1 MNYEAA
7 LEYLHGTLKFG
18 SIFGLDR
25 ITKLLDLMG
34 NPQKKLKFIHIA
46 GTNGKGSTTAFISN
60 ILLEAGYRTG
70 MFTSPYIQRFTER
83 IKVNNTEISNNELA
97 EQVLQIKEK
106 IEEMV
111 SNGFEHPTEFEIITA
126 AAMEYFYTQ
135 NCDFVV
141 LEVGLG
147 GIVDSTNV
155 IDLPEVSVIT
165 TISMDHMDRLGDT
178 LGEIAAQKA
187 GIIKQNG
194 LVVLYPQ
201 EQEAEEVINKVAK
214 EKNAKIHKVDFS
226 TISEKSFSLEGQ
238 IFEYKDFEN
247 IKIGLLGDHQMRN
260 AAVAIDTCELLCN
273 KGVAIAHR
281 NILDGLE
288 NTIWPGRLEIINE
301 NPLVMIDGA
310 HNLEGGQA
318 LNSAMD
324 KYFIKKKKIFIVGFL
339 RDKDFKGIMD
349 MLSSK
354 ADTII
359 TVTPNNDRAVP
370 SAELAEFLK
379 IYSCTVID
387 GISIQ
392 NGLRIAVGLA
402 DKESIICAFGSLYM
416 IGEIRGHYK

>member
-1 MNYEAA
+1 MHYEAA

-34 NPQKKLKFIHIA
+34 NPHKKLKFIHIA
-46 GTNGKGSTTAFISN
+46 GTNGKGSTTAFISS
-60 ILLEAGYRTG
+60 ILIESGYRTG

-83 IKVNNTEISNNELA
+83 IKVNNSEISKGELA
-97 EQVLQIKEK
+97 ELIVQIKES
-106 IEEMV
+106 ITQMV
-111 SNGFEHPTEFEIITA
+111 SEGFEHPTEFEIITA
-126 AAMEYFYTQ
+126 AAMEYFYIK

-155 IDLPEVSVIT
+155 IDMPEASVIT

-178 LGEIAAQKA
+178 LGEIAYHKA

-194 LVVLYPQ
+194 SVVLYPQ
-201 EQEAEEVINKVAK
+201 EQEAEQVIEKISH
-214 EKNAKIHKVDFS
+214 EKNAQIHKVDFS
-226 TISEKSFSLEGQ
+226 TLSQKSFSLEGQ
-238 IFEYKDFEN
+238 IFDYKQYRN
-247 IKIGLLGDHQMRN
+247 VKIGLLGDHQMKN
-260 AAVAIDTCELLCN
+260 AAVAIDTCEILCN
-273 KGVAIAHR
+273 KGFAISHR

-288 NTIWPGRLEIINE
+288 NTTWPGRLEIINK
-301 NPLVMIDGA
+301 NPLIMIDGA

-318 LNSAMD
+318 LNVALD
-324 KYFIKKKKIFIVGFL
+324 KYFTQKKMIFIVGFL
-339 RDKDFKGIMD
+339 RDKDFNGIMD

-370 SAELAEFLK
+370 SAELAEVLK
-379 IYSCTVID
+379 LHSNHVID
-387 GISIQ
+387 GLSIE
-392 NGLRIAVGLA
+392 NGLNIAVGLA
-402 DKESIICAFGSLYM
+402 DRESVICAFGSLYM

>member
-97 EQVLQIKEK
+97 EQVLKIKEK

-111 SNGFEHPTEFEIITA
+111 SDGFEHPTEFEIITA

-201 EQEAEEVINKVAK
+201 KQEAEEVIYKVAK

-273 KGVAIAHR
+273 KGVVITHR

-288 NTIWPGRLEIINE
+288 NTTWPGRLEIINE

-324 KYFIKKKKIFIVGFL
+324 KYFIQKRKIFIVGFL

-402 DKESIICAFGSLYM
+402 DKESVICAFGSLYM